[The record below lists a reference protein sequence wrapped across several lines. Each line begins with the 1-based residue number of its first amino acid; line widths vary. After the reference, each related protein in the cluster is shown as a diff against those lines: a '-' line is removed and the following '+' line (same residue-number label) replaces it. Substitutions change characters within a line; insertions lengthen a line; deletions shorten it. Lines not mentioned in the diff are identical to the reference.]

1 MRVVL
6 LAPLL
11 AAALALCPAG
21 LFAGQSS
28 RGSESD
34 EIKQEPRQTRR
45 LLESA
50 LRLEKEGQTAAAI
63 AAYGE
68 LLQQAPNDQN
78 ALRHRAQLLLQSGH
92 VEAASHDLSAILLA
106 HPEDGAAWS
115 SYGDCLRALQRDK
128 DAAGAYL
135 KAIENGLN
143 NADTNRKRGDELA
156 SSGENEAALEC
167 YSYAIK
173 LRLDKWETYLV
184 RGTLL
189 MKMKRERDAIDDFSR
204 AIELNP
210 DYADAYFS
218 RGRAWGELGQFAN
231 AIRDLTVFLG
241 MKPGDGP
248 ALSYRGAAMDTLGRV
263 EEALADYAGALKAD
277 PSNSRVLMARG
288 ELYSRLGKYS
298 DALADR
304 DRAIALE
311 PTNAY
316 FYMARGAT
324 QLALGNAEKAL
335 ADRTR
340 AVELAPASALMWYSR
355 ANTYWALGQS
365 DKALSDAAE
374 ALRRNPG
381 FEVARKLMEEIAASK
396 TKGPERVKLATVLST
411 SAPQSP
417 KIQPATPVKGPTTSS
432 ESIPRPA
439 GTQPVERTRLAAT
452 LSAPAVPSRQEPA
465 VTAPASPARRET
477 VAAPLSTSAPPLQ
490 LPQITKPGLLPPA
503 APAQVP
509 IAPKAVERAGTAPR
523 PSAHQLYMAGR
534 ALIKQK
540 EFAAAAGKLAQAATL
555 DPSDPMI
562 WNALA
567 YSRMQQNNYK
577 EALADLNKAIA
588 LDPRYQ
594 NAYENRSAV
603 KHMLGDGSGS
613 ARDRIQAKLLA
624 KRK

>member
-1 MRVVL
+1 M
-6 LAPLL
+6 P
-11 AAALALCPAG
+11 CPAR

-28 RGSESD
+28 RGSEND
-34 EIKQEPRQTRR
+34 ELKQEPRQTRR

-78 ALRHRAQLLLQSGH
+78 GLRHRAQLLLQSGH
-92 VEAASHDLSAILLA
+92 VEAASHDLSALLLA

-115 SYGDCLRALQRDK
+115 SYGDCMRALQREK

-143 NADTNRKRGDELA
+143 NADTNRKRGDALA
-156 SSGENEAALEC
+156 ASGENEAALEC

-204 AIELNP
+204 AIEFNP

-231 AIRDLTVFLG
+231 AVRDLTVFLG

-248 ALSYRGAAMDTLGRV
+248 ALSYRGAALDTLGRV
-263 EEALADYAGALKAD
+263 DEALADYEGALKAD

-288 ELYSRLGKYS
+288 ELYSRLGRYT

-316 FYMARGAT
+316 FYVARGAT
-324 QLALGNAEKAL
+324 QLALGYAEKAL

-340 AVELAPASALMWYSR
+340 AVELAPANALMWYSR
-355 ANTYWALGQS
+355 ANTYLALGQP
-365 DKALSDAAE
+365 DKALNDAAE

-381 FEVARKLMEEIAASK
+381 FEVARRLIEEIQAAKRPVTAAVLPPPASLRPKLQPGTPSK
-396 TKGPERVKLATVLST
+396 PAIVSAATIPQPVLSQPIEKG
-411 SAPQSP
+411 SVAAP
-417 KIQPATPVKGPTTSS
+417 G
-432 ESIPRPA
+432 
-439 GTQPVERTRLAAT
+439 
-452 LSAPAVPSRQEPA
+452 SAPAARFSQEPA
-465 VTAPASPARRET
+465 VAAPASPTRHEI
-477 VAAPLSTSAPPLQ
+477 VAAPIATATPPLQ
-490 LPQITKPGLLPPA
+490 VPQTSKPVLLPRA
-503 APAQVP
+503 APAQAATP
-509 IAPKAVERAGTAPR
+509 PKAVDRAGTAPR

-540 EFAAAAGKLAQAATL
+540 EFTAATGKLAQAAAL
-555 DPSDPMI
+555 DPSDPKT
-562 WNALA
+562 WNALG

-577 EALADLNKAIA
+577 QALADLNKAIV

-624 KRK
+624 KHK